1 MKQTFGKTERVG
13 FQVTRIRAESKNIVQ
28 DEFYSSFRFSQFDSS
43 KEAEGSG
50 SVFTLQ
56 GELNACRL
64 IWKAS
69 EDVFVVSVKRKVF
82 KEESTNA

>member
-1 MKQTFGKTERVG
+1 MKQTFGKTEQVG
-13 FQVTRIRAESKNIVQ
+13 FQVMRIKAESKNIL
-28 DEFYSSFRFSQFDSS
+28 DKLYSSFRSSQFDSS

-50 SVFTLQ
+50 FVFTLQ

-82 KEESTNA
+82 KEESINA

>member
-1 MKQTFGKTERVG
+1 MKQTFGKTEQVG
-13 FQVTRIRAESKNIVQ
+13 FQVMRIRAESKNIVQ
-28 DEFYSSFRFSQFDSS
+28 DKLYSSFRFSQF
-43 KEAEGSG
+43 
-50 SVFTLQ
+50 
-56 GELNACRL
+56 ACRL